1 MGTCGERRSTNACSV
16 SNPRLGGKLQSQCQ
30 LIFELSSWAYPRIP
44 RVFLWKDCQRDSP
57 RWSLALPTAS
67 LCPGMLLSKSVWP
80 WESFQGTLQS
90 QNYFHNN
97 TDSFFVRVAFKTLI
111 FSGVFKSYWWV
122 VEYVLLESCVS
133 SFFSVFI
140 SNMINVDR
148 YKPHKQEALWVLN
161 NF

>member
-1 MGTCGERRSTNACSV
+1 M
-16 SNPRLGGKLQSQCQ
+16 
-30 LIFELSSWAYPRIP
+30 
-44 RVFLWKDCQRDSP
+44 
-57 RWSLALPTAS
+57 
-67 LCPGMLLSKSVWP
+67 
-80 WESFQGTLQS
+80 
-90 QNYFHNN
+90 
-97 TDSFFVRVAFKTLI
+97 
-111 FSGVFKSYWWV
+111 